1 MKKNKG
7 FTLIE
12 LLAVILILSIISLIA
27 IPTVSGILKESRV
40 GAIKSSMQ
48 NVVKA
53 AEEKCLTAK
62 MKGQT
67 ISQFVFTEGKVSPSL
82 DIKGELP
89 TSGVIS
95 LNETVKLMQQWQIM
109 NLNM

>member
-48 NVVKA
+48 NIA
-53 AEEKCLTAK
+53 
-62 MKGQT
+62 
-67 ISQFVFTEGKVSPSL
+67 VF
-82 DIKGELP
+82 
-89 TSGVIS
+89 
-95 LNETVKLMQQWQIM
+95 
-109 NLNM
+109 